1 MESKFSTTYQDKVI
15 NEQEEILKKIKAQKM
30 ANQKDPEET
39 GSYDRET
46 VTTQPKKDI
55 GNDFKKC
62 NCVSAATIQ
71 VNQHAQCIFNH
82 HMK

>member
-15 NEQEEILKKIKAQKM
+15 NEQEEILRQIIAHKM
-30 ANQKDPEET
+30 TNQKDPEET
-39 GSYDRET
+39 GSDDRET

-62 NCVSAATIQ
+62 NCVSAASKSTCPMYI
-71 VNQHAQCIFNH
+71 
-82 HMK
+82 